1 MTCDRDCFNCQYPD
15 CICDDMT
22 YEDWR
27 EDLEEYIAPKTAA
40 QKRIA
45 ANKAKYY
52 AENKERIADYQ
63 AKYRAEN
70 KERIA
75 ANAAKYYAEN
85 KERIAA
91 NAAKYRAENKERIA
105 ANKAKYYAENKERI
119 AANAAKYYA
128 ENKERIAANK
138 AKYYAENKERI
149 ARKARRNELKHRLD
163 EHNAAL
169 GLALRQARKDKGLTQ
184 GALAALAGLD
194 ASSICKYERGRIPFD
209 PGIFDGILEVRA

>member
-40 QKRIA
+40 QRRKA
-45 ANKAKYY
+45 AYNAKYH
-52 AENKERIADYQ
+52 
-63 AKYRAEN
+63 AEN

-75 ANAAKYYAEN
+75 AYK
-85 KERIAA
+85 
-91 NAAKYRAENKERIA
+91 
-105 ANKAKYYAENKERI
+105 
-119 AANAAKYYA
+119 AKYYA

-138 AKYYAENKERI
+138 AKYNAENKERVADYHAKYRAENKERI
-149 ARKARRNELKHRLD
+149 ADYQAKYRAKNKERIAANHAKYYAENKELFRNMAARYEQKNRLD
-163 EHNAAL
+163 EHNAAM

-184 GALAALAGLD
+184 GALAALVGLNT
-194 ASSICKYERGRIPFD
+194 SSICKYERGSIPFD

>member
-22 YEDWR
+22 CEDWR

-40 QKRIA
+40 QRRK
-45 ANKAKYY
+45 
-52 AENKERIADYQ
+52 ADYN

-75 ANAAKYYAEN
+75 AYSAKYYAENKERKANYNAKYYAEN

-91 NAAKYRAENKERIA
+91 NQEKYRAENKERIDA
-105 ANKAKYYAENKERI
+105 YQAKYRAENKELIR
-119 AANAAKYYA
+119 
-128 ENKERIAANK
+128 NKT
-138 AKYYAENKERI
+138 
-149 ARKARRNELKHRLD
+149 ARYELKNRLD

-184 GALAALAGLD
+184 GALAALVGLD
-194 ASSICKYERGRIPFD
+194 VSSICKYERGRVPFD

>member
-40 QKRIA
+40 QR
-45 ANKAKYY
+45 
-52 AENKERIADYQ
+52 RIADYQ
-63 AKYRAEN
+63 V
-70 KERIA
+70 
-75 ANAAKYYAEN
+75 
-85 KERIAA
+85 
-91 NAAKYRAENKERIA
+91 
-105 ANKAKYYAENKERI
+105 
-119 AANAAKYYA
+119 KYYA

-138 AKYYAENKERI
+138 AKYRAENKELF
-149 ARKARRNELKHRLD
+149 RNKTVRYELENRLD

-184 GALAALAGLD
+184 GALAALVGLD

>member
-1 MTCDRDCFNCQYPD
+1 MTCNRDCFNCQYPD

-40 QKRIA
+40 QRRIA
-45 ANKAKYY
+45 AN
-52 AENKERIADYQ
+52 Q
-63 AKYRAEN
+63 
-70 KERIA
+70 
-75 ANAAKYYAEN
+75 
-85 KERIAA
+85 
-91 NAAKYRAENKERIA
+91 AKYRAENKERIA
-105 ANKAKYYAENKERI
+105 ANKAKYYAENKELFR
-119 AANAAKYYA
+119 NKTVRYEL
-128 ENKERIAANK
+128 EN
-138 AKYYAENKERI
+138 
-149 ARKARRNELKHRLD
+149 RLD

-184 GALAALAGLD
+184 RALAALVGLD

>member
-91 NAAKYRAENKERIA
+91 N
-105 ANKAKYYAENKERI
+105 
-119 AANAAKYYA
+119 
-128 ENKERIAANK
+128 K

-149 ARKARRNELKHRLD
+149 ARKARRNELKHWLD

>member
-40 QKRIA
+40 QK
-45 ANKAKYY
+45 
-52 AENKERIADYQ
+52 
-63 AKYRAEN
+63 
-70 KERIA
+70 
-75 ANAAKYYAEN
+75 
-85 KERIAA
+85 
-91 NAAKYRAENKERIA
+91 
-105 ANKAKYYAENKERI
+105 
-119 AANAAKYYA
+119 
-128 ENKERIAANK
+128 RIAANK

>member
-1 MTCDRDCFNCQYPD
+1 MTCNRDCFNCQYPD

-40 QKRIA
+40 QRRIA
-45 ANKAKYY
+45 ANAAKYR

-75 ANAAKYYAEN
+75 
-85 KERIAA
+85 
-91 NAAKYRAENKERIA
+91 
-105 ANKAKYYAENKERI
+105 
-119 AANAAKYYA
+119 
-128 ENKERIAANK
+128 
-138 AKYYAENKERI
+138 
-149 ARKARRNELKHRLD
+149 RKARRNELENRLD

-169 GLALRQARKDKGLTQ
+169 GLALRQARKDRGLTQ
-184 GALAALAGLD
+184 GALAALVGLGV
-194 ASSICKYERGRIPFD
+194 SSICKYERGRIPFD
-209 PGIFDGILEVRA
+209 PGIFDGILEVRI

>member
-40 QKRIA
+40 QRRIA

-52 AENKERIADYQ
+52 AENKERIN
-63 AKYRAEN
+63 R
-70 KERIA
+70 RTS
-75 ANAAKYYAEN
+75 
-85 KERIAA
+85 
-91 NAAKYRAENKERIA
+91 
-105 ANKAKYYAENKERI
+105 
-119 AANAAKYYA
+119 
-128 ENKERIAANK
+128 
-138 AKYYAENKERI
+138 
-149 ARKARRNELKHRLD
+149 RNELKHRLD

-184 GALAALAGLD
+184 GALAALVGLD

-209 PGIFDGILEVRA
+209 PGIFDGILEVRT

>member
-63 AKYRAEN
+63 AKYR
-70 KERIA
+70 
-75 ANAAKYYAEN
+75 
-85 KERIAA
+85 
-91 NAAKYRAENKERIA
+91 
-105 ANKAKYYAENKERI
+105 AENKERI

>member
-91 NAAKYRAENKERIA
+91 N
-105 ANKAKYYAENKERI
+105 KAKYN
-119 AANAAKYYA
+119 A

>member
-40 QKRIA
+40 QRRIA
-45 ANKAKYY
+45 AYRAKCR

-63 AKYRAEN
+63 AKY
-70 KERIA
+70 
-75 ANAAKYYAEN
+75 YAEN

-91 NAAKYRAENKERIA
+91 YQAKYRAENKELFR
-105 ANKAKYYAENKERI
+105 NKTARYELEN
-119 AANAAKYYA
+119 
-128 ENKERIAANK
+128 
-138 AKYYAENKERI
+138 
-149 ARKARRNELKHRLD
+149 RLD

-169 GLALRQARKDKGLTQ
+169 GLALRQARKDRGLTQ
-184 GALAALAGLD
+184 GALAALVGLD

>member
-1 MTCDRDCFNCQYPD
+1 MTCNRDCFNCQYPD

-45 ANKAKYY
+45 
-52 AENKERIADYQ
+52 DYQ

-75 ANAAKYYAEN
+75 
-85 KERIAA
+85 
-91 NAAKYRAENKERIA
+91 
-105 ANKAKYYAENKERI
+105 
-119 AANAAKYYA
+119 
-128 ENKERIAANK
+128 
-138 AKYYAENKERI
+138 
-149 ARKARRNELKHRLD
+149 RKARRRELENRLD
-163 EHNAAL
+163 EHNVAL
-169 GLALRQARKDKGLTQ
+169 GLALRQARKDKDLTQ
-184 GALAALAGLD
+184 GALAALVGLG
-194 ASSICKYERGRIPFD
+194 ASSICKYERGRMPFD

>member
-27 EDLEEYIAPKTAA
+27 EDFEEYIAPKTAA
-40 QKRIA
+40 QRRK
-45 ANKAKYY
+45 
-52 AENKERIADYQ
+52 ADYN

-75 ANAAKYYAEN
+75 AYSAKYYAENKERIANYNAKYYAEN

-91 NAAKYRAENKERIA
+91 NQEKYRAENKERIDA
-105 ANKAKYYAENKERI
+105 YQAKYRAENKELFRNM
-119 AANAAKYYA
+119 AARYEQKN
-128 ENKERIAANK
+128 
-138 AKYYAENKERI
+138 
-149 ARKARRNELKHRLD
+149 RLD
-163 EHNAAL
+163 EHNAAM

-184 GALAALAGLD
+184 GALAALVGLD